1 MDILCK
7 IPTYD
12 RLSDNY
18 PSFIHDITIKSIDN
32 IDKHGF
38 IYITINDNTT
48 ILVDGK
54 ELIDGIQRC
63 LI

>member
-1 MDILCK
+1 MDVLCK
-7 IPTYD
+7 ISTSD

-18 PSFIHDITIKSIDN
+18 PSPIHNITIRN
-32 IDKHGF
+32 VEDKHGF
-38 IYITINDNTT
+38 IYITINSNNTT

-63 LI
+63 LT